1 MKKRHPRHSFVRSLR
16 LLFSSAEKWEV
27 LGRNMGGTW
36 EPLTACADG
45 LFWNVARLWFP
56 VTKVLTFF
64 HMAMACPE
72 SRAGLVPDVGFLFQ
86 KTIFTK
92 WKSEVRQYV
101 DRRCYIFEIWDN
113 WDYGFSLLSH
123 IIMCNSRICLN
134 CLKSQFLQSV
144 PGKYPNRKF
153 KYIYIFNSFFHYIV
167 APHSH
172 IWDLR
177 QLRQNT
183 LRPVFSWIRLTLSEL
198 GLT

>member
-27 LGRNMGGTW
+27 LGRNLGGTW

-45 LFWNVARLWFP
+45 LFLKRCTSLISDYKGTNFFP
-56 VTKVLTFF
+56 YGNGLSRESSRS
-64 HMAMACPE
+64 CPE
-72 SRAGLVPDVGFLFQ
+72 CWFLFQ
-86 KTIFTK
+86 KTIFTNE
-92 WKSEVRQYV
+92 KSEVRQYV
-101 DRRCYIFEIWDN
+101 DRSCYIFEIWDN

-153 KYIYIFNSFFHYIV
+153 KYINIYLILFFTI
-167 APHSH
+167 
-172 IWDLR
+172 L
-177 QLRQNT
+177 
-183 LRPVFSWIRLTLSEL
+183 
-198 GLT
+198 